1 MEKDNES
8 ISHFQ
13 EEPFL
18 TFMLYLLIPSPVLD
32 RNRIE
37 LVSLITVTLVP
48 FFFFFFFKWENE
60 LLTAPET

>member
-48 FFFFFFFKWENE
+48 FFFFFKWENE